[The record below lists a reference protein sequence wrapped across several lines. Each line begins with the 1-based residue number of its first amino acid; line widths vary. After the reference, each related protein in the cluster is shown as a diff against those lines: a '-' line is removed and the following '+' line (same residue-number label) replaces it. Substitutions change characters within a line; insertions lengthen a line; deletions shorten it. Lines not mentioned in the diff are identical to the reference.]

1 MRHDVSTLLNRLPD
15 RERQVLELRYGIT
28 DGRSRTLMEVSREF
42 GLTRERIRQIEAQA
56 LNRIRGL
63 QEIESLREY
72 LG

>member
-1 MRHDVSTLLNRLPD
+1 MRHDVSTLLGRLPD